1 MTQVAQTP
9 VVPRPA
15 ATVMVVRPGATDCEI
30 YMVRRH
36 RAMKF
41 AADQFVFPGGTVRDD
56 DRLNAAEAR
65 RLGFDPA
72 ETRAVLTS
80 HDDPFANDPDGGV
93 SLWMAALR
101 ETFEEAG
108 VLLAEEADGRPLD
121 LTVPGRAA
129 RFQERRVALQEGR
142 LSLREFV
149 EAERLRLLGDRVYY
163 FSRWITPS
171 TSPRRFDARFFVAE
185 LPPGQTAE
193 HCQIES
199 VDGLW
204 IAPGDALARQADGVF
219 PMMFVTREHL
229 RRLAELG
236 PAATLIE
243 HARAKR
249 IRVVRAEILETGEA
263 YIPPETRGR
272 W

>member
-1 MTQVAQTP
+1 VS
-9 VVPRPA
+9 RRGGA
-15 ATVMVVRPGATDCEI
+15 ALGGAPPL
-30 YMVRRH
+30 H
-36 RAMKF
+36 
-41 AADQFVFPGGTVRDD
+41 
-56 DRLNAAEAR
+56 
-65 RLGFDPA
+65 
-72 ETRAVLTS
+72 
-80 HDDPFANDPDGGV
+80 
-93 SLWMAALR
+93 AALR

-121 LTVPGRAA
+121 LDQPGRLG
-129 RFQERRVALQEGR
+129 RFQEQRVALQEGR
-142 LSLREFV
+142 LSLV
-149 EAERLRLLGDRVYY
+149 ELVDAERLRLLSDRVYY

-199 VDGLW
+199 TDGLW
-204 IAPGDALARQADGVF
+204 ISPREALDRQVDGAF

-229 RRLAELG
+229 KRLSELG
-236 PAATLIE
+236 PAEELIE
-243 HARAKR
+243 HARSKR